1 MDAPMQKIP
10 LPTRPTRRRRRRL
23 CSVTAVAGLSV
34 LVSQCAPQQCGPAPT
49 PAPAPAGSVAQQV
62 VDLVNRE
69 RAAVGVG
76 PVSLHPALTS
86 AAQAHSNYQAS
97 VNTMTHYSGSGAN
110 GGQRI
115 AAAGYAWRA
124 WAENIAAGQQ
134 DAASA
139 MSAWMGS
146 TEGHKENILNPR
158 YTDIGV
164 GLAYSANGTP
174 YWTQDFASG

>member
-10 LPTRPTRRRRRRL
+10 LPTRPTRRRRRL
-23 CSVTAVAGLSV
+23 TSITAVAGLTV
-34 LVSQCAPQQCGPAPT
+34 LVSQCAPQQCA
-49 PAPAPAGSVAQQV
+49 PAPAPAPTGSVAQQI

-69 RAAVGVG
+69 RAAAGVG

-97 VNTMTHYSGSGAN
+97 VNTMTHSSANGAS
-110 GGQRI
+110 GGQRM

-139 MSAWMGS
+139 MAAWMGS
-146 TEGHKENILNPR
+146 TEGHRENILNPR
-158 YTDIGV
+158 YTDMGV